1 MLSLA
6 RSYLPMNH
14 PAGFG
19 ASDSLLFTLAIL
31 LCLLIVASAWLEFP
45 LRQFAARPAWCVI
58 VLAVLPVLLR
68 FALLPHHPI
77 PTPNTADDF
86 SYLLLG
92 DTLAHFRLAN
102 VTHPMHRF
110 FEAMFV
116 LQEPHYSSIFPLGQG
131 IVLAAGQLIFRNP
144 WAGVVL
150 SMGTFCA
157 LAYWML
163 RAWVTPLWALVGAL
177 LGVCEFGPL
186 SQWMNSYWGG
196 GVSAMAGCLT
206 FGAMAR
212 LRTSGRRRDAML
224 LGLGLGLEVLTRPFE
239 ALLLALC
246 VLLYFAPLL
255 LAAAT
260 AMERLRVTTSRL
272 TTVLA
277 AMIPALALTLAHNH
291 AVSGSWTTLPYSV
304 SQFQYGVPTTFVFQ
318 SHPTPHRDLTR
329 EQDLDYH
336 AQRAVHGDEPETP
349 AQYLDRLGYR
359 LRFFRFFFYAP
370 LFLVLPAFL
379 WSLKEARY
387 CWVVLWV
394 AIFYLGTNF
403 YPYFYP
409 HYIAAL
415 TCVFLLISVL
425 GLEQLSKLR
434 IRGIPAGREM
444 ARAILFLCAA
454 QFCFWYGLHL
464 FYNPESIA
472 ALGRYETWDYIN
484 YGDSDGRAALNQQLS
499 SQPGKQLVFVRY
511 SPRHLFDE
519 WIHNAADIDGSKV
532 VFASDRGEDNVT
544 LRKYYPD
551 RKAWILEP
559 DTRPPSLY
567 PYPEPVETPSPAPQP
582 APPPGRKKGNIRIDP
597 KLFETVH

>member
-19 ASDSLLFTLAIL
+19 VSDSLLFTLAIL
-31 LCLLIVASAWLEFP
+31 FCLLVFASAWLETP
-45 LRQFAARPAWCVI
+45 LRHLANRTGWCLML
-58 VLAVLPVLLR
+58 LASLPVLLR
-68 FALLPHHPI
+68 LALLPHHPV

-102 VTHPMHRF
+102 ATHPMHRF

-144 WAGVVL
+144 WAGVIL
-150 SMGTFCA
+150 SMGVFSA

-163 RAWVTPLWALVGAL
+163 RAWVTPFWALLGAL

-186 SQWMNSYWGG
+186 SSWMNSYWGG
-196 GVSAMAGCLT
+196 GVSAIAGCLT
-206 FGAMAR
+206 FGAMVR
-212 LRTSGRRRDAML
+212 LREGGRRRDALL
-224 LGLGLGLEVLTRPFE
+224 LGCGLGLEVLARPFE
-239 ALLLALC
+239 ATLLALC
-246 VLLYFAPLL
+246 VFTYFAPLL
-255 LAAAT
+255 FKIST
-260 AMERLRVTTSRL
+260 RVAKRL
-272 TTVLA
+272 TIAFA
-277 AMIPALALTLAHNH
+277 AILPALALTLDHSH
-291 AVSGSWTTLPYSV
+291 AVSGQWTTLPYAV

-318 SHPTPHRDLTR
+318 SNPEPHRDLTR

-336 AQRAVHGDEPETP
+336 AQRAVHGDQPETLGR
-349 AQYLDRLGYR
+349 YLDRLGYR
-359 LRFFRFFFYAP
+359 LRFYRFFFYAP
-370 LFLVLPAFL
+370 LLLVVPAFL
-379 WSLKEARY
+379 GSLKDPRY
-387 CWVVLWV
+387 RWVVLWV
-394 AIFYLGTNF
+394 AIFSLGTNF

-415 TCVFLLISVL
+415 TCVFLLISVV
-425 GLEQLSKLR
+425 GLQRLSRLQ
-434 IRGIPAGREM
+434 IRGIAVGREM
-444 ARAILFLCAA
+444 ARAILFLCTT

-484 YGDSDGRAALNQQLS
+484 YGDPDGRSAVNQQLS
-499 SQPGKQLVFVRY
+499 VQPGKQLVFVRY
-511 SPRHLFDE
+511 SPRHLFEE
-519 WIHNAADIDGSKV
+519 WIHNAANIDEAKV
-532 VFASDRGEDNVT
+532 VFAGDRGDGNTT

-567 PYPEPVETPSPAPQP
+567 PYPEPIEPPAPSPQ
-582 APPPGRKKGNIRIDP
+582 PPPPSTRKKGDVYIDP